1 MELKEIINHS
11 ETFRYQLLD
20 RMKSDCD
27 YYLGCGNRSK
37 KYLWADDESE
47 QIEYMKAIYNSF
59 PEEKKPEWLTWAQI
73 LAYEKAMIP
82 KKLVLNYKG
91 RDSWDRPVYE
101 CNGCLYVDV
110 SPAGSPDIY
119 TKCNNE
125 FDGEPDALVNAKF
138 EFPDGRDT
146 WANAV

>member
-1 MELKEIINHS
+1 MELKEIINHG
-11 ETFRYQLLD
+11 ETFRYQLLG

-27 YYLGCGNRSK
+27 YYLGCGDRSK

-91 RDSWDRPVYE
+91 RDSWGRPVYE
-101 CNGCLYVDV
+101 CNGQLYVDV
-110 SPAGSPDIY
+110 DPRKGRNPEIC
-119 TKCNNE
+119 TKQGNE
-125 FDGEPDALVNAKF
+125 FNGEPLDPIVEDTEVKF
-138 EFPDGRDT
+138 VPCRDT
-146 WANAV
+146 W